1 MATNPAAYL
10 TEIELAL
17 VVNQSIVQY
26 EVVRSWTN
34 ADDGYI
40 RVRATLA
47 NGDFLETTEYFVMEQ
62 ERVEIVDYR
71 HQWMDASRTIL
82 RRRYDCTPHHPE
94 VEGFP
99 HHVHVGSEDHVVAGR
114 KLGVIDLLQLLD
126 QELSLRH
133 GFDRT

>member
-10 TEIELAL
+10 ADIELAL
-17 VVNQSIVQY
+17 IASQSIAHY
-26 EVVRSWTN
+26 EVVRAWTN
-34 ADDGYI
+34 TDDGYI

-99 HHVHVGSEDHVVAGR
+99 HHVHMGSEDHVVAGR

-133 GFDRT
+133 RFDRT

>member
-10 TEIELAL
+10 AEIELAL
-17 VVNQSIVQY
+17 ITSQSIAEY

-34 ADDGYI
+34 ADDGFI

-47 NGDFLETTEYFVMEQ
+47 NGDFLETTEYFVLEQ
-62 ERVEIVDYR
+62 ERVETVDYR
-71 HQWMDASRTIL
+71 HQWMDASRMVL

-99 HHVHVGSEDHVVAGR
+99 HHVHMGSEDRVVTGHT
-114 KLGVIDLLQLLD
+114 LGVIDLLQLLE
-126 QELSLRH
+126 QELSL
-133 GFDRT
+133 

>member
-47 NGDFLETTEYFVMEQ
+47 NGDFLETTEFFVMEQ

-133 GFDRT
+133 RFDRT